1 MSRIVVALGGNALG
15 NSPKEQL
22 EIVKE
27 TVKSLVDLVEAGN
40 EVIITHGNGPQVGM
54 IYKKMALE
62 DPNSTEDDMPFAE
75 CGAMSQGYI
84 GYHLQQA
91 MEAEFQTRNMRRKVA
106 TVVSQVEVDE
116 NDEAFHNPTKPIGS
130 FYSEKEAKK
139 LMKETGDVY
148 KEDAGR
154 GWRKVVASPKPKK
167 ICELATI
174 KKLVEEHNVVI
185 TCGGGGIPV
194 VATNKGYKGV
204 DAVID
209 KDRTSALLAT
219 SLDADILLIL
229 TAVDQVKINFNKPN
243 EVSLGKIDYKEAK
256 KYMDDGEFAAG
267 SMLPKVEACLDFLNH
282 SHEKKAIITSLEKA
296 KDAISGKTGTT
307 ITKKEEKKEME
318 STEKEARKQASRKKN
333 KKRSLTL
340 SAFTII
346 LILTFVLAIVTHFLP
361 EAVFEGEDLV
371 NGSGVVGATL
381 SQTLLAPILGF
392 ADAIDI
398 CLFVLILGAF
408 LKVVTKTGA
417 LETGIEVLIK
427 KLKGKELILIPILMF
442 IFSIGGTTYG
452 MLEETVGFYAIL
464 SVAMVA
470 AGMDTLV
477 ASAIVLL
484 GAGSGV
490 LGSTINPFAVGAAI
504 DALPEGIAVNQ
515 GTIIGLGIVLWL
527 STYLIS
533 TFFVMMYAKKV
544 MKNKGSTFLS
554 LQERKDME
562 ETYAPKDED
571 KKKNVKLSTSQKV
584 TLWLFLLTFVV
595 MIVGFIPWGS
605 FGIDFFEKGKFF
617 ATITGLPLGEWYFQ
631 ESTLWF
637 LIMTIVIGIVNR
649 MGENEL
655 VDTFIDGADDMVG
668 VILVIAIA
676 RGASVL
682 MTQTYLD
689 NYIIYNA
696 ADALSNVSKA
706 VFAPLNYLLHV
717 GLSVLVPSSSGLAS
731 LSTPIMGSL
740 ASQLGLSVEVTIM
753 EMVAA
758 NGLVNLFTP
767 TCGAIMG
774 GLELA
779 KVDYTTWLKWVAK
792 VIITIAIVNIIILT
806 IAMIIL

>member
-15 NSPKEQL
+15 NSPQEQL
-22 EIVKE
+22 EIVK
-27 TVKSLVDLVEAGN
+27 TTAKNLVDLVAAGH
-40 EVIITHGNGPQVGM
+40 EIIITHGNGPQVGM
-54 IYKKMALE
+54 IFKAMAAV
-62 DPNSTEDDMPFAE
+62 DPTTTEDDMPFPE

-91 MEAEFQTRNMRRKVA
+91 IEAELSGRNMRRRVA
-106 TVVSQVEVDE
+106 TVVSQVEVDA
-116 NDEAFHNPTKPIGS
+116 NDQAFDDPTKPIGS
-130 FYSEKEAKK
+130 FYSEEEAKK
-139 LMKETGDVY
+139 LMSESNDIY

-174 KKLVEEHNVVI
+174 KKLVEEHNIVI

-194 VATNKGYKGV
+194 IATESGYKGV

-209 KDRTSALLAT
+209 KDRTSALLA
-219 SLDADILLIL
+219 SNLGADILLIL
-229 TAVDQVKINFNKPN
+229 TAVDQVKIHFNKEN
-243 EVSLGKIDYKEAK
+243 EENLSKITTDEAK
-256 KYMDDGEFAAG
+256 KYTEDGEFAKG
-267 SMLPKVEACLDFLNH
+267 SMLPKVEACLDYLNH
-282 SHEKKAIITSLEKA
+282 THNKKAIITSLENA
-296 KDAISGKTGTT
+296 KDAINGKIGTT
-307 ITKKEEKKEME
+307 IIKKEEKKVER
-318 STEKEARKQASRKKN
+318 TEKEARRKASAKKN
-333 KKRSLTL
+333 KKRSFTL

-346 LILTFVLAIVTHFLP
+346 LILIFVLAIVTHLLP
-361 EAVFEGEDLV
+361 AAQFTGDELV
-371 NGSGVVGATL
+371 NGSGVQGATL
-381 SQTLLAPILGF
+381 AQTLLAPILGF

-427 KLKGKELILIPILMF
+427 KLKGKELLLIPILMF

-477 ASAIVLL
+477 ASAVVLL

-504 DALPEGIAVNQ
+504 DSLPAGIEVNQ
-515 GTIIGLGIVLWL
+515 GIIIGLGVILWL
-527 STYLIS
+527 TTYIIS
-533 TFFVMMYAKKV
+533 TLFVMAYAKKV
-544 MKNKGSTFLS
+544 MKDKGSTFLS
-554 LQERKDME
+554 LQERKNME
-562 ETYAPKDED
+562 ETYAPKEETE
-571 KKKNVKLSTSQKV
+571 KKKVTLSRSQKV
-584 TLWLFLLTFVV
+584 TLWLFLLTFVI

-605 FGIDFFEKGKFF
+605 FGITLFEKGKFF
-617 ATITGLPLGEWYFQ
+617 AAITGLPLGEWYFQ

-637 LIMTIVIGIVNR
+637 LIMTIVIGVVNK
-649 MGENEL
+649 MSEHEL

-682 MTQTYLD
+682 MSQTYLD

-696 ADALSNVSKA
+696 SAALSDVAKG
-706 VFAPLNYLLHV
+706 VFAPLNYFLHV

-731 LSTPIMGSL
+731 LSTPIMGPL
-740 ASQLGLSVEVTIM
+740 AYQLGLSVEVTIM

-779 KVDYTTWLKWVAK
+779 KVEYTTWLKWVGN
-792 VIITIAIVNIIILT
+792 VILAIAFVNILILT
-806 IAMIIL
+806 IAMIVL